1 MILIQPSCMSV
12 KTHANFANWDKLLHA
27 TATHCSMLTSVW
39 LIVNLHQSNDWQW
52 QIEKR
57 SSYIVWVV
65 TRPDNYQIVSHF
77 LVILIVHNLIFSTFL
92 IHDLSENIC
101 RWLALNLF
109 LSGLSPLTL
118 MIRQQQ
124 CRPLALSYPSVQPD
138 TVVAYATTEIINE
151 IKHLLKWRIRQLV
164 NC

>member
-39 LIVNLHQSNDWQW
+39 LTVNLHQSNDWQW

-92 IHDLSENIC
+92 IYSWFIWEYLQVVSLEFVSFRVISAYTHDKATAMQAISIILSVSAARHSSSLCNN
-101 RWLALNLF
+101 RNHKRNKALIEVAN
-109 LSGLSPLTL
+109 
-118 MIRQQQ
+118 
-124 CRPLALSYPSVQPD
+124 PS
-138 TVVAYATTEIINE
+138 T
-151 IKHLLKWRIRQLV
+151 
-164 NC
+164 C

>member
-1 MILIQPSCMSV
+1 MNYLIRNDSDP
-12 KTHANFANWDKLLHA
+12 AKLHVCKDACKLCQLRQIVA
-27 TATHCSMLTSVW
+27 CYSDACSMLTSVW
-39 LIVNLHQSNDWQW
+39 LTVNLHQSNDWQW

-65 TRPDNYQIVSHF
+65 TCPENYQIVSHF

-101 RWLALNLF
+101 RWLALSLF
-109 LSGLSPLTL
+109 LSGLSARTL

-138 TVVAYATTEIINE
+138 TVVAYATIEIINE
-151 IKHLLKWRIRQLV
+151 IKHLLK
-164 NC
+164 